1 MLKPILDRRSIRRY
15 TDEPVSDAE
24 IGQILE
30 AARLAPSGSNT
41 QPWRFTVVRDAKARA
56 AIAEVSHRQKWMN
69 TAPVHVVCVADI
81 RCRIPGYDGPPLDDD
96 SPLEELK
103 KAIRD
108 TSIAIEH
115 LVLEATEMGLGTCWV
130 AWFTQPEIR
139 AALDVP
145 AYEYVVAVVTV
156 GHPAEHP
163 AARQRLAL
171 EQIVRPERAEG
182 GGGTAHAGPPQDAG
196 YTITDDRN
204 SVDLDVVHGYL
215 SGSSYWAAGRSRET
229 VRRSVEN
236 SLCYS
241 VFSPAG
247 RQVGFARLITDH
259 ATFAWLCDVFIL
271 EEHRGKGLS
280 KRLMEAILA
289 RPDLA
294 SVKRILLRTRDA
306 HGLYRQ
312 YGFTDLAQVETWME
326 RPAPTPPPAG

>member
-1 MLKPILDRRSIRRY
+1 MLKSILDRRSIRRY

-41 QPWRFTVVRDAKARA
+41 QPWRFTVVRDAARRA
-56 AIAEVSHRQKWMN
+56 AVARVSHRQKWMN

-81 RCRIPGYDGPPLDDD
+81 RCRIPGYAGPPLDDD
-96 SPLEELK
+96 SPLPELK

-108 TSIAIEH
+108 ASIAIEH
-115 LVLEATEMGLGTCWV
+115 LVLEATELGLGTCWV

-139 AALDVP
+139 ALLDVP
-145 AYEYVVAVVTV
+145 PYEYVVAVVTV

-163 AARQRLAL
+163 AARQRLPVSA
-171 EQIVRPERAEG
+171 IVRTEG
-182 GGGTAHAGPPQDAG
+182 AAVAAVAGPPQDAG

-204 SVDLDVVHGYL
+204 SVDLAVVHDYL
-215 SGSSYWAAGRSRET
+215 SRQSYWAVGRSLET

-241 VFSPAG
+241 VFSPEG
-247 RQVGFARLITDH
+247 KQVGFARLVTDH

-271 EEHRGKGLS
+271 EEHRGQGLS
-280 KRLMEAILA
+280 KRLMEAIVA

-294 SVKRILLRTRDA
+294 SVKRIVLRTRDA

-312 YGFTDLAQVETWME
+312 YGFTDIGQIETWME
-326 RPAPTPPPAG
+326 RPAPAPPSGD

>member
-41 QPWRFTVVRDAKARA
+41 QPWRFTVVRDAKTRA

-108 TSIAIEH
+108 ASIAIEH
-115 LVLEATEMGLGTCWV
+115 LVLEATELGLGTCWV

-145 AYEYVVAVVTV
+145 RVRVRGRRRHRRPPGRAPGARGSVSPWSRSCARSAPRGATRPPTRARRRT
-156 GHPAEHP
+156 PATP
-163 AARQRLAL
+163 SRTT
-171 EQIVRPERAEG
+171 
-182 GGGTAHAGPPQDAG
+182 GTAW
-196 YTITDDRN
+196 TWT
-204 SVDLDVVHGYL
+204 
-215 SGSSYWAAGRSRET
+215 SST
-229 VRRSVEN
+229 
-236 SLCYS
+236 
-241 VFSPAG
+241 
-247 RQVGFARLITDH
+247 
-259 ATFAWLCDVFIL
+259 AT
-271 EEHRGKGLS
+271 
-280 KRLMEAILA
+280 
-289 RPDLA
+289 
-294 SVKRILLRTRDA
+294 
-306 HGLYRQ
+306 
-312 YGFTDLAQVETWME
+312 
-326 RPAPTPPPAG
+326 

>member
-15 TDEPVSDAE
+15 TDEPVSDAAVE
-24 IGQILE
+24 QILE

-41 QPWRFTVVRDAKARA
+41 QPWRFTVVRDARTRA

-69 TAPVHVVCVADI
+69 TAPMHIVCVADI
-81 RCRIPGYDGPPLDDD
+81 RSRIAGYAEPPLDDD
-96 SPLEELK
+96 SPLAELK

-108 TSIAIEH
+108 TSIGVEH
-115 LVLEATEMGLGTCWV
+115 LVLEATALGLGTCWV

-139 AALDVP
+139 AVLDVP
-145 AYEYVVAVVTV
+145 PYEYVVAVVTV
-156 GHPAEHP
+156 GHAAESP

-171 EQIVRPERAEG
+171 EQIVRPERG
-182 GGGTAHAGPPQDAG
+182 GPGATAAGAGPPQDAG

-204 SVDLDVVHGYL
+204 SVDLAVVHDYL
-215 SGSSYWAAGRSRET
+215 SRSSYWAAGRSLET

-247 RQVGFARLITDH
+247 RQVGFARLVTDH

-271 EEHRGKGLS
+271 EEHRGRGLA

-294 SVKRILLRTRDA
+294 SIKRIALRTRDA

-312 YGFTDLAQVETWME
+312 YGFGEITQVETWME
-326 RPAPTPPPAG
+326 RPGPAQPPGE